1 MNSKAYRTPG
11 SSTRSLSL
19 SHGNTRE
26 PRTDGWLA
34 LRLGSARTLTHASG
48 RDRASRETP
57 ASDRLNEATCRALHE
72 MTDRDEEHKRVAG
85 RRRASPS
92 PVAPRR
98 RFQWSTRDTAFAA
111 RHGPR
116 QIDCVTRYAR
126 QARLSRRSVALGVI
140 GPRDVPEIRATQGRA
155 NHEHSP
161 PRSPKARRA
170 KQRAES
176 GDCLRAPRRGQRR
189 VWRNARQLCDRG
201 PAVLLQEYSSHRSS
215 TTSSQGCEQQ
225 MSTLRPR
232 EARLGRGRSRYPLR

>member
-1 MNSKAYRTPG
+1 MHLPTG
-11 SSTRSLSL
+11 SR
-19 SHGNTRE
+19 RE
-26 PRTDGWLA
+26 PHAQIAFVPWRRRQRATGLATRPIQRTSTASCERPGKQAVGAWAQRPTTRTAARRPTRGSRADAA
-34 LRLGSARTLTHASG
+34 LVACRPLPATRVSRGSP
-48 RDRASRETP
+48 RET
-57 ASDRLNEATCRALHE
+57 RL
-72 MTDRDEEHKRVAG
+72 
-85 RRRASPS
+85 
-92 PVAPRR
+92 
-98 RFQWSTRDTAFAA
+98 
-111 RHGPR
+111 
-116 QIDCVTRYAR
+116 AR

-140 GPRDVPEIRATQGRA
+140 GRRDVPEIRATQGRA

-232 EARLGRGRSRYPLR
+232 EARLDRGRSRYPLR